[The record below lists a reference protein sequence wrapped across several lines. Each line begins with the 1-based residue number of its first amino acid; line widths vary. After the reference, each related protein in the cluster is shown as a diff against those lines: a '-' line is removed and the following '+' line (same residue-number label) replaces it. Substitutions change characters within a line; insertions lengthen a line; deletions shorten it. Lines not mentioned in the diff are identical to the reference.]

1 MVIMRVVLTI
11 LMTLDITRSMRLLTL
26 PLHRMLVR
34 LGFVDYVVSQG
45 LKMAILEEHY
55 KPVTETPTEELIPG
69 VNQLIVSSDEDCEL
83 LLLSHWVEI
92 IVNPGYCNSMTNDL
106 VISNY
111 TSLRRFTI
119 KASVVSVTSGIN

>member
-1 MVIMRVVLTI
+1 MRVVLTI

-55 KPVTETPTEELIPG
+55 KLVTETPTEELIPG
-69 VNQLIVSSDEDCEL
+69 VNQLIVSSDADCEQL
-83 LLLSHWVEI
+83 LLNHWVEI
-92 IVNPGYCNSMTNDL
+92 TVNPGYCNSMTNDL